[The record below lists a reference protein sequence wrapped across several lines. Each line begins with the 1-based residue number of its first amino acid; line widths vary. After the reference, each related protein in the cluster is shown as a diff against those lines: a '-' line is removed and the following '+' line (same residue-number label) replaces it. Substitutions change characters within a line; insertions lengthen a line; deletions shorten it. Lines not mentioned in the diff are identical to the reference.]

1 MINYMKKGEM
11 KMKRYP
17 WLNASVFFYIL
28 GIVVCGVMAGTLI
41 HTLFLYFMSLIFE
54 IRIESFFSAI
64 AFSTI
69 VYLLIIPSFL
79 SSFITSMINTKLVSN
94 GIKLR
99 LLETVVSFVLYYFSV
114 SFLENMYS
122 GISISSMGIVVLA
135 LIYALIIRFDDLY
148 NYLKNKLIS

>member
-1 MINYMKKGEM
+1 MKK
-11 KMKRYP
+11 YP

-28 GIVVCGVMAGTLI
+28 GIVVAGVVAGSFI
-41 HTLFLYFMSLIFE
+41 HTLFLYVMSLIFQ
-54 IRIESFFSAI
+54 IKIESFFSAV

-79 SSFITSMINTKLVSN
+79 SSFITSSINTKLVVS

-114 SFLENMYS
+114 SFLESINS
-122 GISISSMGIVVLA
+122 GISISTMGIVILA
-135 LIYALIIRFDDLY
+135 LIYSLLIRFDDFY
-148 NYLKNKLIS
+148 NYLKNKITS

>member
-1 MINYMKKGEM
+1 MKKC
-11 KMKRYP
+11 P

-28 GIVVCGVMAGTLI
+28 GIVVAGVVAGTFI
-41 HTLFLYFMSLIFE
+41 HTLFLYVMSLIFQ
-54 IRIESFFSAI
+54 IKIESFFSAV

-79 SSFITSMINTKLVSN
+79 SSFITSSINTKLVVS

-114 SFLENMYS
+114 SFLESINS
-122 GISISSMGIVVLA
+122 GISISTMGIVILA
-135 LIYALIIRFDDLY
+135 LIYSLLIRFDDLY
-148 NYLKNKLIS
+148 NYLKNKITS

>member
-1 MINYMKKGEM
+1 MKKC
-11 KMKRYP
+11 P

-28 GIVVCGVMAGTLI
+28 GIVVAGVVAGSFI
-41 HTLFLYFMSLIFE
+41 HTLFLYVMSLIFQ
-54 IRIESFFSAI
+54 IKIESFFSAV

-79 SSFITSMINTKLVSN
+79 SSFITSSINTKLVVS

-114 SFLENMYS
+114 SFLESINS
-122 GISISSMGIVVLA
+122 GISISTMGIVILA
-135 LIYALIIRFDDLY
+135 LIYSLLIRFDDLY
-148 NYLKNKLIS
+148 NYLKNKITS

>member
-1 MINYMKKGEM
+1 
-11 KMKRYP
+11 MKRYP

-79 SSFITSMINTKLVSN
+79 SSFITSMINTKSVEN

-122 GISISSMGIVVLA
+122 GISISSRGIVVLA

-148 NYLKNKLIS
+148 NYLKKKLIS